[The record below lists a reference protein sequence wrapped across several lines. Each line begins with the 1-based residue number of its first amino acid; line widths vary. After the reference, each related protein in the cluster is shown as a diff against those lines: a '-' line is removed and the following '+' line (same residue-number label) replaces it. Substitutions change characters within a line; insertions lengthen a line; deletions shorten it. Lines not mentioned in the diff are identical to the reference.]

1 MREYARESESV
12 VSRVRGEPI
21 RAFEG
26 RPFQA
31 CPCEVNKCPQ
41 RSPKK
46 SATTTLETS
55 DSSRACSHSLQPGLQ
70 EGKYDL
76 RSSEPAGASNGW
88 RDYKYKIRTADIPT
102 LQENFTMG
110 TRRSSATDIPSLEGI
125 CKHLGLLASDP
136 EDRALARPAILTYDH
151 FLREHRSPDKCR
163 AWLASI
169 QGTHSVGQPSGN
181 SRELGGLSCSPQRKR
196 RWSSCLFL
204 PTAGRGSCRIQKI
217 SR

>member
-88 RDYKYKIRTADIPT
+88 RDYKYKII
-102 LQENFTMG
+102 E
-110 TRRSSATDIPSLEGI
+110 S
-125 CKHLGLLASDP
+125 
-136 EDRALARPAILTYDH
+136 ARPTFQLCKKT
-151 FLREHRSPDKCR
+151 LRWAQGGVRLPISQVWKEY
-163 AWLASI
+163 ASI
-169 QGTHSVGQPSGN
+169 WACLLQILKTEHWHDLPFSRTITSFVSIDRLTSAGHGLQVFRARILSG
-181 SRELGGLSCSPQRKR
+181 SQAA
-196 RWSSCLFL
+196 
-204 PTAGRGSCRIQKI
+204 TAGNWVD
-217 SR
+217 